1 MSSLIDLIKFS
12 SALKRKKKVA
22 ECVKA
27 LKDKLSE
34 IPDLSD
40 FRQSDELT
48 EIVCNVVENLLAK
61 KAKKYKICKK
71 EVVYEVYKEL
81 FPNQPLTE
89 VEKESLSR
97 RIDYLHEKGL
107 IHGVAF
113 LKWASKGLLQW
124 LLKKIG

>member
-48 EIVCNVVENLLAK
+48 EIVCNVVESLLAK
-61 KAKKYKICKK
+61 KAKKYKISKK
-71 EVVYEVYKEL
+71 EVVFEVYKEL
-81 FPNQPLTE
+81 FPKQPLTDA
-89 VEKESLSR
+89 EKESLSK

-113 LKWASKGLLQW
+113 LKWASLGLVNW
-124 LLKKIG
+124 MKKKIL